1 MAVGAGIINIDT
13 QAIHMVKSQ
22 AQPRAAVPHE
32 HGNLQLSPCA
42 LAGFSRS
49 QVKTGASARYQLFP
63 KGT

>member
-32 HGNLQLSPCA
+32 HGYALSYSTPRVRCDCVLEA
-42 LAGFSRS
+42 
-49 QVKTGASARYQLFP
+49 
-63 KGT
+63 

>member
-32 HGNLQLSPCA
+32 HSDLHLCFAVS
-42 LAGFSRS
+42 SMYVHDWS
-49 QVKTGASARYQLFP
+49 
-63 KGT
+63 